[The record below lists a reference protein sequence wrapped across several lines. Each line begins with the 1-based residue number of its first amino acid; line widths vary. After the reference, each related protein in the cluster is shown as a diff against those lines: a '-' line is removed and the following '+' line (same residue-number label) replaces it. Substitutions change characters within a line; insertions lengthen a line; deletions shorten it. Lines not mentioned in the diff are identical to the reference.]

1 MFPQNAVAGGAIGNA
16 SRPSRKAERPK
27 KNPRK
32 IQEKSKKNPKRI
44 AGQQRNIARA
54 KVFGGLRI
62 MEIAARASF

>member
-1 MFPQNAVAGGAIGNA
+1 MLSLAVLLVTRRDRREKQ
-16 SRPSRKAERPK
+16 SD
-27 KNPRK
+27 PRK